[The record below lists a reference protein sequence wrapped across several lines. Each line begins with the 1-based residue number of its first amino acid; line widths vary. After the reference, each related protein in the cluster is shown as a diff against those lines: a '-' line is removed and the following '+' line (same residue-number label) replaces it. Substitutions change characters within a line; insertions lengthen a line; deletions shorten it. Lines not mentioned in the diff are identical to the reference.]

1 MKKLS
6 LILAFLM
13 VLGITVPVLANDYPI
28 YTKEKEWALGIYEG
42 EFDGGEFSVKI
53 YEKDG
58 VIQGDVDLKGF
69 LDEDLS
75 WTDLV
80 EVPFEK
86 ENDDKKIKIYYR
98 KNNPEEIEIEM
109 EFKNDLWEV
118 EIEKENGEEKE
129 IEFVA
134 YEIED
139 IASSKEDEGKDI
151 PSKWAKEEV
160 EKAIEENLVPEDLQD
175 DYQEPIERE
184 DFAELAIQVVL
195 SSREITREELEKEV
209 KEKELEAKEFIDSD
223 DEDVLLASAL
233 GIVNGDGE
241 VGTYRPEDSISRE
254 EAAVLLNNLL
264 NYLLDGKHLILTEQI
279 IEYDDSDEIS
289 SWANGPIQLMA
300 KVKGHNKA
308 IMGGKENNI
317 FDPKGTFTVEE
328 AIISTYRL
336 AGAIE
341 YLK

>member
-13 VLGITVPVLANDYPI
+13 ILGIAAPVLANDYPI
-28 YTKEKEWALGIYEG
+28 YTEEKEWALGVYEG
-42 EFDGGEFSVKI
+42 EFDGGKFSVKI

-58 VIQGDVDLKGF
+58 VLQGDVELKGF

-80 EVPFEK
+80 EVPFE
-86 ENDDKKIKIYYR
+86 DDDDDRKIKIYY
-98 KNNPEEIEIEM
+98 KKSHPEEIEIEM
-109 EFKNDLWEV
+109 ELNNDLWEV
-118 EIEKENGEEKE
+118 EIEEENGEEKE

-134 YEIED
+134 YEI
-139 IASSKEDEGKDI
+139 KDTDQEEERKDL

-175 DYQEPIERE
+175 DYTDAIDRE

-209 KEKELEAKEFIDSD
+209 KDKELEFKEFIDCD
-223 DEDVLLASAL
+223 DDDVLLASAL

-241 VGTYRPEDSISRE
+241 AGTYRPEDSISRE

-264 NYLLDGKHLILTEQI
+264 HYLLDDTDLILLDVYINYE
-279 IEYDDSDEIS
+279 DSEEIS
-289 SWANGPIQLMA
+289 NWADGPIQVMA
-300 KVKGHNKA
+300 KVKGHNKS
-308 IMGGKENNI
+308 IMGGKENNL
-317 FDPKGTFTVEE
+317 FDPKGTYTVEE
-328 AIISTYRL
+328 GIISTYRL
-336 AGAIE
+336 AGAVDQ
-341 YLK
+341 LK